1 MQRNPGGA
9 GGGFPN
15 SSLCFD
21 GVQPGDGWNPQS
33 LDWAEWS
40 DWSRCQIFQE
50 GIYKS
55 LAICLGLLC
64 SMLIVSS
71 AATIFSLSVSLL
83 FNSSWRMVLGN
94 LQSDTQRGGSGS
106 GRIWEECFR
115 NGKGKVGERQRWL
128 KNSAVHQIVC
138 PRNSLHLSW
147 LKRLHSPQVVDSSY
161 LCVELALKY
170 QCDDTLV

>member
-1 MQRNPGGA
+1 MFLLVFICFLHLTFCYAEEPR
-9 GGGFPN
+9 GGGGVPN

-55 LAICLGLLC
+55 VAICLGLLC

-83 FNSSWRMVLGN
+83 FNSYWRMVLGK
-94 LQSDTQRGGSGS
+94 LQSDTQRGERLWQDLGGVFSKWKRKR
-106 GRIWEECFR
+106 GRKTKMAEEFSCA
-115 NGKGKVGERQRWL
+115 
-128 KNSAVHQIVC
+128 S
-138 PRNSLHLSW
+138 NSLS
-147 LKRLHSPQVVDSSY
+147 
-161 LCVELALKY
+161 
-170 QCDDTLV
+170 

>member
-1 MQRNPGGA
+1 MFLLVFICFLHFTFCYAEEPVVV
-9 GGGFPN
+9 FPN

-55 LAICLGLLC
+55 VAICLGLLC

-83 FNSSWRMVLGN
+83 FNSYWRMVLGK
-94 LQSDTQRGGSGS
+94 LQSDTQREGSGS
-106 GRIWEECFR
+106 GRIWEECFEME
-115 NGKGKVGERQRWL
+115 K
-128 KNSAVHQIVC
+128 KNRAKDKDGWRIQ
-138 PRNSLHLSW
+138 
-147 LKRLHSPQVVDSSY
+147 
-161 LCVELALKY
+161 LCIK
-170 QCDDTLV
+170 